1 MGILEC
7 ASGESIWRGYDYFRG
22 GKVRT
27 IAKLE
32 EGVYKAAVSGSAAS
46 PYIVELNID
55 HPRKSTCSC
64 PHANGRRIICKHI
77 VAVYF
82 ALRPREAE
90 TFYREAMACEAEE
103 EKRQEALAETV
114 RRYILGLKK
123 SELQRALAEL
133 LFDGPEWQYE
143 RFIRE
148 NGLDDAWDQRPA
160 RKPRKQ
166 PEARNAE
173 AASVTAAVYLS
184 SLAGASPLAPAFCA
198 PYNDRIR
205 RTRRGRG
212 RCRNFPRW
220 NRCARRWRGNLPGGG
235 WTACA

>member
-1 MGILEC
+1 MQAHRRGLFC
-7 ASGESIWRGYDYFRG
+7 APAPRG
-22 GKVRT
+22 GD
-27 IAKLE
+27 LLP
-32 EGVYKAAVSGSAAS
+32 GS
-46 PYIVELNID
+46 D
-55 HPRKSTCSC
+55 
-64 PHANGRRIICKHI
+64 
-77 VAVYF
+77 
-82 ALRPREAE
+82 
-90 TFYREAMACEAEE
+90 ACEAEE

-173 AASVTAAVYLS
+173 A
-184 SLAGASPLAPAFCA
+184 
-198 PYNDRIR
+198 
-205 RTRRGRG
+205 
-212 RCRNFPRW
+212 
-220 NRCARRWRGNLPGGG
+220 
-235 WTACA
+235 

>member
-123 SELQRALAEL
+123 SELQQALAEL

-148 NGLDDAWDQRPA
+148 NGLDDALGPAARAQAPQAARGAQRGGVV
-160 RKPRKQ
+160 RH
-166 PEARNAE
+166 
-173 AASVTAAVYLS
+173 
-184 SLAGASPLAPAFCA
+184 
-198 PYNDRIR
+198 
-205 RTRRGRG
+205 RRGLFIQP
-212 RCRNFPRW
+212 CRRIAP
-220 NRCARRWRGNLPGGG
+220 CARVLRAL
-235 WTACA
+235 